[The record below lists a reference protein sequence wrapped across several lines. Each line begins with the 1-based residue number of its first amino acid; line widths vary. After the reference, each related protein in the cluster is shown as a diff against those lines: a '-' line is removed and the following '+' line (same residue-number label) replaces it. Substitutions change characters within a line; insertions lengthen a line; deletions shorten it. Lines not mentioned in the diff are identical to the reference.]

1 VFLLGSTPRGVPR
14 FSAPT
19 SHVLVLGPPRSGKTT
34 GFVIPNVCLF
44 PGPVIATSTKLDLAE
59 AVMARVGAA
68 RRVLA
73 FDPSGELGLDRR
85 IVRVR
90 WSPVAQAASLRAA
103 TLTAESFVATALGD
117 PGGAER
123 HWVDRAKA
131 LLAPLLLAAYLGG
144 QEMGSVAAWVDRREF
159 AEPIGALTLAGQ
171 ERAIEVLSSVLA
183 SEPRER
189 SAILSSTSAA
199 LGAYRY
205 PVGPADEEFVP
216 ERFLETDDILLVVSP
231 ALVQRVVAPV
241 VVALIESVT
250 QAAYAR
256 AQAGPPVQVA
266 LVLDEMGNIAPLP
279 TLGSLLSEGA
289 SQGVHLLGALQD
301 LTQARARW
309 PRLAAGL
316 FTLFGTT
323 VVLGGIGDLETLRL
337 VEELAGNQE
346 ELETSWQV
354 GGVRTRSRSFHLA
367 RRPRFDREHVRALGA
382 REALVVELRGETG
395 IVRLMSVR

>member
-1 VFLLGSTPRGVPR
+1 VFLLGSTPEGVPR
-14 FSAPT
+14 FSAST

-59 AVMARVGAA
+59 AVSAHLGDE
-68 RRVLA
+68 RRVRA
-73 FDPSGELGLDRR
+73 FDPSGELELDPR
-85 IVRVR
+85 IEKVR
-90 WSPVAQAASLRAA
+90 WSPVAQASSLRAA
-103 TLTAESFVATALGD
+103 TLMAESFVATALGD
-117 PGGAER
+117 PAGSER

-131 LLAPLLLAAYLGG
+131 LLAPLLLAAHLGG
-144 QEMGSVAAWVDRREF
+144 GEMEQVAAWVDRREL
-159 AEPIGALTLAGQ
+159 AEPLGTLTLAGE

-199 LGAYRY
+199 LAAYRY
-205 PVGPADEEFVP
+205 PVEPADAELVP
-216 ERFLETDDILLVVSP
+216 EQFLESRDILLIVSP

-241 VVALIESVT
+241 VVALIESVA

-256 AQAGPPVQVA
+256 AQAGRPAQVA
-266 LVLDEMGNIAPLP
+266 LMLDEMANIAPLP
-279 TLGSLLSEGA
+279 SLGSLLSEGA

-309 PRLAAGL
+309 PRLAPGL

-337 VEELAGNQE
+337 VEELAGRRE
-346 ELETSWQV
+346 ELEQSWQV
-354 GGVRTRSRSFHLA
+354 GGLRTRSRSLH
-367 RRPRFDREHVRALGA
+367 RVHRPRFDRERVRGLGSG
-382 REALVVELRGETG
+382 EALVLELRGETG
-395 IVRLMSVR
+395 IVRLAGVG

>member
-1 VFLLGSTPRGVPR
+1 MFLLGSTREGAPR

-59 AVMARVGAA
+59 AVLERVGGT
-68 RRVLA
+68 RRLLA
-73 FDPSGELGLDRR
+73 FDPSGELALDER

-90 WSPVAQAASLRAA
+90 WSPVARASSLRAA

-117 PGGAER
+117 PVGSER

-131 LLAPLLLAAYLGG
+131 LLAPLLLAAHLSG
-144 QEMGSVAAWVDRREF
+144 ESMETVAGWVDRREF
-159 AEPIGALTLAGQ
+159 DQALGALEIAG
-171 ERAIEVLSSVLA
+171 EARAIEVLSSVLA
-183 SEPRER
+183 SESRER
-189 SAILSSTSAA
+189 SAIVSSTSAA

-205 PVGPADEEFVP
+205 PQGAADEEFVP
-216 ERFLETDDILLVVSP
+216 ERFLASRDILLVVSP

-241 VVALIESVT
+241 VVALIEQVT
-250 QAAYAR
+250 QVAYGC
-256 AQAGPPVQVA
+256 AQAGHAASVA
-266 LVLDEMGNIAPLP
+266 LVLDEMANIAPLP
-279 TLGSLLSEGA
+279 TLGSLLSEGV
-289 SQGVHLLGALQD
+289 SQGVYLLGALQD

-309 PRLAAGL
+309 PRLAQGL

-337 VEELAGNQE
+337 VEELAGGQRE
-346 ELETSWQV
+346 FAETWQL
-354 GGVRTRSRSFHLA
+354 GGVRGRSHTFHPI
-367 RRPRFDREHVRALGA
+367 RRPRFDRERVRGLGP
-382 REALVVELRGETG
+382 REGLVLELRGETG
-395 IVRLMSVR
+395 LVRLETPR